1 MTLKKLELSGFK
13 SFGRKETLFFDAPVV
28 AIVGPNG
35 SGKSNVAEAFR
46 WVLGEQS
53 LKSLR
58 GKKGEDLIFNG
69 SSSLGRLSRASAT
82 VTFDNTNRKFSTIDF
97 DEVVISREVFR
108 DGSNEY
114 KINGSVVRLRDIIEL
129 LASISL
135 GASGHHIISQ
145 GEADRILN
153 AGAVER
159 RAMIE
164 DALGLKIYQWKLGE
178 SEKKLAK
185 TEDNIKQVESIRR
198 EIAPHLKFLKK
209 QVEKIEKVRELKTE
223 LQSLYG
229 EYLKRE
235 ELYLAE
241 TKEKLT
247 REISNPKA
255 TLESVTKQ
263 LAEKETKHQN
273 GGHQSEI
280 VEEENKL
287 RELETKI
294 RTLRL
299 QKDDLAR
306 ALGRL
311 EGLLEVKEKEELR
324 HRGGQAKR
332 SVPLADVETW
342 VADLDGKFSE
352 IESASDLEAVKK
364 TISNLRAHLHDFLKN
379 YPSTGSGQVNLPT
392 EELDKLK
399 DEHDKLQKQVEEL
412 DREETKWQ
420 SEVMDCKEAV
430 VLLRQTAQNAEHDF
444 YELRAKKSELEL
456 TVRMLSAKQ
465 ETLVVEET
473 NFKRELGEAG
483 TLVGR
488 EVLNYEGISLAWDE
502 IKNEERSVQ
511 EDRRRKIERLKIR
524 LEDMGVESGEVLR
537 EHDEV
542 TARDAFLAK
551 ELEDL
556 AGSKASLVAIMTD
569 LRAKIDA
576 EFNTG
581 ITKINQEFQ
590 KFFAL
595 LFGGGNAGLE
605 LLKPIQAASAK
616 ASASQEEK
624 ELMDDLLSSGEI
636 EEEKESKSGIEI
648 NVSLPRKKIKG
659 LAMLSGGERALTSI
673 ALLFAM
679 SQVNPPPFL
688 ILDETDAALDEANSR
703 KYADMIENLSKYSQ
717 LILITHNRETMS
729 RASILY
735 GVTMGSDSVSRLISI
750 KFDEAA
756 QYAK

>member
-58 GKKGEDLIFNG
+58 GKRGEDLIFNG
-69 SSSLGRLSRASAT
+69 SSALGRLSRASVA
-82 VTFDNTNRKFSTIDF
+82 VTFDNTNRHFSTIDF
-97 DEVVISREVFR
+97 DEVTISREVFR
-108 DGSNEY
+108 DGVNEY
-114 KINGSVVRLRDIIEL
+114 KINGSIVRLRDIVEL

-153 AGAVER
+153 ANSVDR
-159 RAMIE
+159 RLMIE
-164 DALGLKIYQWKLGE
+164 DALGLKIYQWKLAE

-198 EIAPHLKFLKK
+198 EIVPHLKFLKK
-209 QVEKIEKVRELKTE
+209 QVEKIEKVREFKSE
-223 LQSLYG
+223 LQNLYG
-229 EYLKRE
+229 DYLKRE
-235 ELYLAE
+235 ELYLTE
-241 TKEKLT
+241 TKEKIA
-247 REISNPKA
+247 REISGPQA
-255 TLESVTKQ
+255 TLENVSRQ
-263 LAEKETKHQN
+263 LAEREAKQQA
-273 GGHQSEI
+273 GGHQADI

-306 ALGRL
+306 SLGRL
-311 EGLLEVKEKEELR
+311 EGLLEVREKEV
-324 HRGGQAKR
+324 KR
-332 SVPLADVETW
+332 ATPGIKIPLAEAETW
-342 VADLDGKFSE
+342 VGDLDSKFGE
-352 IESASDLEAVKK
+352 IEQATDLEMVKNAIR
-364 TISNLRAHLHDFLKN
+364 TLRIHLRDFLKSYEAREEAN
-379 YPSTGSGQVNLPT
+379 LANSAQTGFEQMREEHEKLQVRMQ
-392 EELDKLK
+392 ELDKA
-399 DEHDKLQKQVEEL
+399 EGGY
-412 DREETKWQ
+412 Q
-420 SEVMDCKEAV
+420 SEISDIKEKIV
-430 VLLRQTAQNAEHDF
+430 CLRQTAQTAEHDF
-444 YELRAKKSELEL
+444 YELRAKKSDLEAQVRTL
-456 TVRMLSAKQ
+456 TSKQ
-465 ETLVVEET
+465 ETLNLEEE

-483 TLVGR
+483 ILIGR
-488 EVLNYEGISLAWDE
+488 EVLNYESLSLIWEE
-502 IKNEERSVQ
+502 IKGEERSVQ
-511 EDRRRKIERLKIR
+511 EERRRKIERIKIR
-524 LEDMGVESGEVLR
+524 LEDMGVESSEVLR

-542 TARDAFLAK
+542 LARDEFLAK
-551 ELEDL
+551 ELGDL
-556 AGSKASLVAIMTD
+556 AGSRESLLAIMAD
-569 LRAKIDA
+569 LRTKIDA
-576 EFNTG
+576 EFATG
-581 ITKINQEFQ
+581 LTKINLEFQ
-590 KFFAL
+590 KFFNL
-595 LFGGGNAGLE
+595 LFGGGNANLE
-605 LLKPIQAASAK
+605 LLKASSNK
-616 ASASQEEK
+616 ASNGQA
-624 ELMDDLLSSGEI
+624 DLGEFGDEMPI
-636 EEEKESKSGIEI
+636 EMEEEETKSGIEI
-648 NVSLPRKKIKG
+648 NVSLPRKKTKG

-735 GVTMGSDSVSRLISI
+735 GVTMGADSVSRLISI
-750 KFDEAA
+750 KFDEAT

>member
-69 SSSLGRLSRASAT
+69 SSSLGRLSRASVA

-153 AGAVER
+153 ANPVER

-164 DALGLKIYQWKLGE
+164 DALGLKIYQWKLNE

-198 EIAPHLKFLKK
+198 EIVPHLKFLKK

-235 ELYLAE
+235 ELYLVK
-241 TKEKLT
+241 TKEKLES
-247 REISNPKA
+247 EIAGPKSQ
-255 TLESVTKQ
+255 LESATRQLGEREAKQ
-263 LAEKETKHQN
+263 QN
-273 GGHQSEI
+273 GGHNSEI
-280 VEEENKL
+280 IEEENAL

-311 EGLLEVKEKEELR
+311 EGLLEVREKEV
-324 HRGGQAKR
+324 KR
-332 SVPLADVETW
+332 TAPGIKIPLAEAETW
-342 VADLDGKFSE
+342 VAELDNKFGE
-352 IESASDLEAVKK
+352 IEQATNLEEVKN
-364 TISNLRAHLHDFLKN
+364 TIRNLRVHLHDFLKN
-379 YPSTGSGQVNLPT
+379 YEAKEESNLANSGQT
-392 EELDKLK
+392 GLDQIRQ
-399 DEHDKLQKQVEEL
+399 EHDQLLSKVEEL

-420 SEVMDCKEAV
+420 SEVADRKEKIV
-430 VLLRQTAQNAEHDF
+430 QLRQTAQTAEHDF

-456 TVRMLSAKQ
+456 QVRTMLAKQ
-465 ETLVVEET
+465 ETLNLEEE

-483 TLVGR
+483 ILVGR
-488 EVLNYEGISLAWDE
+488 EVLNYESISLNWEE
-502 IKNEERSVQ
+502 IKSEERSVQ
-511 EDRRRKIERLKIR
+511 EDRRRKIERIKMR
-524 LEDMGVESGEVLR
+524 LEDMGVERSEVLR

-542 TARDAFLAK
+542 VARDEFLAK
-551 ELEDL
+551 ELQDL
-556 AGSKASLVAIMTD
+556 AGSRESLLAVMAE
-569 LRAKIDA
+569 LRAKIDG
-576 EFNTG
+576 EFNAG
-581 ITKINQEFQ
+581 IGKINLEFQ

-605 LLKPIQAASAK
+605 LLKPVIKKDKTVAD
-616 ASASQEEK
+616 
-624 ELMDDLLSSGEI
+624 LMGDLPAEISDSEIFAGED
-636 EEEKESKSGIEI
+636 EDANLKPGVEI
-648 NVSLPRKKIKG
+648 NVSLPR
-659 LAMLSGGERALTSI
+659 
-673 ALLFAM
+673 
-679 SQVNPPPFL
+679 
-688 ILDETDAALDEANSR
+688 
-703 KYADMIENLSKYSQ
+703 
-717 LILITHNRETMS
+717 
-729 RASILY
+729 
-735 GVTMGSDSVSRLISI
+735 
-750 KFDEAA
+750 
-756 QYAK
+756 

>member
-69 SSSLGRLSRASAT
+69 SSSLGRLSRASVA
-82 VTFDNTNRKFSTIDF
+82 VTFDNTNRKFATVDF
-97 DEVVISREVFR
+97 DEVVLSREVFR
-108 DGSNEY
+108 DGVNEY

-153 AGAVER
+153 ANAVER

-235 ELYLAE
+235 ELYLTK

-247 REISNPKA
+247 QEITGPKSQLENIARQLSEREA
-255 TLESVTKQ
+255 RQ
-263 LAEKETKHQN
+263 QN
-273 GGHQSEI
+273 GGHNAEI
-280 VEEENKL
+280 IEEENAL

-311 EGLLEVKEKEELR
+311 EGLIEVREKE
-324 HRGGQAKR
+324 
-332 SVPLADVETW
+332 
-342 VADLDGKFSE
+342 
-352 IESASDLEAVKK
+352 VKK
-364 TISNLRAHLHDFLKN
+364 TAPGIKIPLAEAEAWVSDLDNNFVQIERATDLEEVKNTIRNLRAHLHDFLKN
-379 YPSTGSGQVNLPT
+379 YEAKEEAHSISSGQAGLDQIK
-392 EELDKLK
+392 EEHNQLLK
-399 DEHDKLQKQVEEL
+399 KVEEL
-412 DREETKWQ
+412 DREEKKWQ
-420 SEVMDCKEAV
+420 SEVMD
-430 VLLRQTAQNAEHDF
+430 R
-444 YELRAKKSELEL
+444 
-456 TVRMLSAKQ
+456 
-465 ETLVVEET
+465 
-473 NFKRELGEAG
+473 
-483 TLVGR
+483 
-488 EVLNYEGISLAWDE
+488 
-502 IKNEERSVQ
+502 
-511 EDRRRKIERLKIR
+511 
-524 LEDMGVESGEVLR
+524 
-537 EHDEV
+537 
-542 TARDAFLAK
+542 
-551 ELEDL
+551 
-556 AGSKASLVAIMTD
+556 
-569 LRAKIDA
+569 
-576 EFNTG
+576 
-581 ITKINQEFQ
+581 
-590 KFFAL
+590 
-595 LFGGGNAGLE
+595 
-605 LLKPIQAASAK
+605 
-616 ASASQEEK
+616 
-624 ELMDDLLSSGEI
+624 
-636 EEEKESKSGIEI
+636 
-648 NVSLPRKKIKG
+648 
-659 LAMLSGGERALTSI
+659 
-673 ALLFAM
+673 
-679 SQVNPPPFL
+679 
-688 ILDETDAALDEANSR
+688 
-703 KYADMIENLSKYSQ
+703 
-717 LILITHNRETMS
+717 
-729 RASILY
+729 
-735 GVTMGSDSVSRLISI
+735 
-750 KFDEAA
+750 
-756 QYAK
+756 

>member
-13 SFGRKETLFFDAPVV
+13 SFGRKETLLFDAPVV

-69 SSSLGRLSRASAT
+69 SSSLGRLSRASVV
-82 VTFDNTNRKFSTIDF
+82 VTFDNSNRRFSTVDF

-108 DGSNEY
+108 DGTNEY
-114 KINGSVVRLRDIIEL
+114 KVNGSAVRLRDIIEL
-129 LASISL
+129 LAGISIGS
-135 GASGHHIISQ
+135 SGHHIISQ
-145 GEADRILN
+145 GEADKILN
-153 AGAVER
+153 ANSVER
-159 RAMIE
+159 RLMIE
-164 DALGLKIYQWKLGE
+164 EALGLKIYQWKLAE

-185 TEDNIKQVESIRR
+185 TEENIRQVESIRR

-209 QVEKIEKVRELKTE
+209 QVEKIEKVRELKVE
-223 LQSLYG
+223 LQTLYRD
-229 EYLKRE
+229 YLKRE
-235 ELYLAE
+235 EVYLSFTKDKITADLSGPQALLADVSRDLAE
-241 TKEKLT
+241 
-247 REISNPKA
+247 RESK
-255 TLESVTKQ
+255 KQ
-263 LAEKETKHQN
+263 G
-273 GGHQSEI
+273 GGHQAEI
-280 VEEENKL
+280 IAEENNV

-311 EGLLEVKEKEELR
+311 EGLLEVREEEVKKA
-324 HRGGQAKR
+324 GPETKI
-332 SVPLADVETW
+332 PLAE
-342 VADLDGKFSE
+342 ARNL
-352 IESASDLEAVKK
+352 IESLDQKFLEVEKGTELEAVKRVVANLRLSLREFLTSYEREDDHPNEVQTSDNLEK
-364 TISNLRAHLHDFLKN
+364 IKQEHSNL
-379 YPSTGSGQVNLPT
+379 QQ
-392 EELDKLK
+392 E
-399 DEHDKLQKQVEEL
+399 VEEL
-412 DREETKWQ
+412 DREEARLQ
-420 SEVMDCKEAV
+420 SESIDSKEKI

-444 YELRAKKSELEL
+444 YELRAKRSDLEL
-456 TVRMLSAKQ
+456 KVRSLLAKQ
-465 ETLVVEET
+465 ETLAVEEE

-483 TLVGR
+483 ILVGR
-488 EVLNYEGISLAWDE
+488 EVLEYQSTDVTWEDVRS
-502 IKNEERSVQ
+502 EERSLQ
-511 EDRRRKIERLKIR
+511 EDRRRKIERIKIR

-542 TARDAFLAK
+542 VERDAFLVK

-556 AGSKASLVAIMTD
+556 ATSRESLLGVMAD
-569 LRAKIDA
+569 LRAKIEV
-576 EFNTG
+576 EFTAG
-581 ITKINQEFQ
+581 LSKINQEFQ
-590 KFFAL
+590 KFFAV
-595 LFGGGNAGLE
+595 LFGGGTGNLE
-605 LLKPIQAASAK
+605 LLKPIKKKENLSLEVDD
-616 ASASQEEK
+616 EEIAM
-624 ELMDDLLSSGEI
+624 EM
-636 EEEKESKSGIEI
+636 EEESSDGKAGIEI

-729 RASILY
+729 RAGILY
-735 GVTMGSDSVSRLISI
+735 GVTMGADSVSRLISI
-750 KFDEAA
+750 KFDEAE